1 MSDGTLHG
9 RFVQAAARSAARV
22 AIDDPGRGTLTY
34 GELDRLTARVRD
46 RLCAMGVEPGDR
58 VGFFLRKSI
67 DSVVTLFGIL
77 RAGGTYVPVDPE
89 APAGRNA
96 FIFADC
102 RVRAVVTEERVAA
115 RLEAALVETGHT
127 PPTVVLADGEGPSRW
142 EAALEELERE
152 APAPPVSD
160 HRADPDDLAYILY
173 TSGSTGKPKGVML
186 SHRNAATFVD
196 WCSETFE
203 PTEEDRFSSHAP
215 FHFDLSVFDLFV
227 STKHGACLVLISEKA
242 GKEPVGLAPLIA
254 DKGITIWYSAPT
266 TLALLAQY
274 GHLDRYDYSA
284 LRHVLFAGEVF
295 PIKHLRNLMEQLPA
309 PRYFNLYGPTETNVC
324 TAYEVLGKVPDERTR
339 PYPIGTTCPP
349 LISRVADDDGRPV
362 TVGVEGELLIRGP
375 GVTRGYWNL
384 PEITA
389 GAFHDDADGTRWYKT
404 GDLVI
409 GDESGCYEFFGRK
422 DRMIKKRGYRI
433 ELGEI
438 ESCLYQNETLK
449 EIGVVACEDAAGDL
463 QVIAHL
469 GIEDAPKPSIIA
481 LKSFCAQRLPL
492 YMVPDRFVFQ
502 ERLPRTSTGKVDYQ
516 KLKQEGC

>member
-1 MSDGTLHG
+1 MSVGTLHG
-9 RFVQAAARSAARV
+9 NLVRAAARCGRRI
-22 AIDDPGRGTLTY
+22 AIDDSARGTLTY
-34 GELDRLTARVRD
+34 DELDHLSARVRD
-46 RLCAMGVEPGDR
+46 RLVALGVEPGDR

-102 RVRAVVTEERVAA
+102 RVRAVVTEERVAPQL
-115 RLEAALVETGHT
+115 RSALAETGHA
-127 PPTVVLADGEGPSRW
+127 PAIVVLDESERPVRWEETLVRLDGES
-142 EAALEELERE
+142 
-152 APAPPVSD
+152 PAPSTADHASD
-160 HRADPDDLAYILY
+160 VDDLAYILY
-173 TSGSTGKPKGVML
+173 TSGSTGNPKGVML

-196 WCSETFE
+196 WCSATFE
-203 PTEEDRFSSHAP
+203 PTEEDCFSSHAP
-215 FHFDLSVFDLFV
+215 FHFDLSILDLFV
-227 STKHGACLVLISEKA
+227 STKHGARLVLIGEKA

-274 GHLDRYDYSA
+274 GHLERYDYSA
-284 LRHVLFAGEVF
+284 LRLVLFAGEVF
-295 PIKHLRNLMEQLPA
+295 PIKHLRTLEEQLPA

-324 TAYEVLGKVPDERTR
+324 TAFEVIGPIPAERSQ

-349 LISRVADDDGRPV
+349 LVSRVADADGRPV
-362 TVGVEGELLIRGP
+362 DPGVEGELLISGP

-384 PEITA
+384 PEMTA
-389 GAFHDDADGTRWYKT
+389 RAYHDDADGTHWYKT

-409 GDESGCYEFFGRK
+409 EDAAGCFEFRGRK
-422 DRMIKKRGYRI
+422 DRMIKKRGFRI
-433 ELGEI
+433 ELGEV
-438 ESCLYQNETLK
+438 ESCLYQNEILK
-449 EIGVVACEDAAGDL
+449 EVGVVARPDASGDL

-469 GIEDAPKPSIIA
+469 GIEDAPQPSIIA

-492 YMVPDRFVFQ
+492 YMVPDRFLFQ

-516 KLKQEGC
+516 KLQQTG